1 MFLQQNRQRIER
13 EYIIRKE
20 EIPRVFSKIDDKI
33 AACTQEVALAVK
45 YLYAFMPCSDIG
57 NYPFEYFFDY
67 ACHGYRLYEEYS
79 EVRSLPE
86 DIFLN
91 YVLFHRVNEEEIRP
105 CRSLFYE
112 SLKDRI
118 KDLDKKEALLEVN
131 HWCAKE
137 VTYQS
142 TDARTLSALGV
153 YQRGIGRCGEESTF
167 MVNALRSVGIPSRQV
182 YAPYWAHCDDNHAW
196 VEMWCDGTWYFTGAC
211 EPQPILNQGWFLNA
225 SSRAMMIHSRKFD
238 SAQDEINLIGKKQ
251 TVTVLNELDRYA
263 VVKRITVEVRDEAH
277 RPVSDAQVF
286 FEVVNYAQ
294 FVPIAETRTDNE
306 GKTQLFTGLGSLRIY
321 VVSGE
326 HEKRLG
332 EAYIDVRREEHCT
345 VVISDKKRRSG
356 VEDSSKNIWVS
367 HDLSAPRDM
376 PVHTEVPSIERIR
389 ENDIRLTHAAKLRQ
403 EKINR
408 FSNPDRETF
417 LSADPKTKD
426 QREKMLGCLTIKDQ
440 ADCSRKVLEE
450 HLQYA
455 LSYQESWEQ
464 NSEIFMSYVVNPRVE
479 NEVLTTW
486 RKEISEKFSDTEKKC
501 FQNDPE
507 KIWEWIDENISSDPK
522 REYDNL
528 ITVPAACMRLQ
539 TASTRSKKVLFV
551 AVART
556 FGLAARLNPATDAM
570 EYWREDRFVPVL
582 KEDVCDCILTLCS
595 DPDDSWIYHQ
605 NWSISREQDGI
616 FYSLNLSDHEWKEGQ
631 LRLNLA
637 VGTYQILT
645 AARLPNG
652 SVLTNKFEFDL
663 DRNQKKQIPLKMR
676 QANLADMLL
685 DIDMPD
691 FFVEDQDGEKISGS
705 KISDGHKYIF
715 FWLEGNREP
724 TVHILNEILE
734 NQEEYEE
741 YQERMIF
748 IVRSKEVLE
757 NRNIFEVLHR
767 FPKIQVCYDDF
778 AKNIEMLGRRMYVD
792 FEKLP
797 LIFITDQRL
806 HCVYAQ
812 SGYNVGTGDMLLRIM
827 ETVGEI

>member
-1 MFLQQNRQRIER
+1 MFLQQNRQRIEK

-294 FVPIAETRTDNE
+294 FVPIAETEQTMRERHNFLPDWEVCASMSYPENTRNVWE
-306 GKTQLFTGLGSLRIY
+306 RHTLMCEEKNTVQWLYPIKKEAQVLKIVQRIY
-321 VVSGE
+321 GCPMICPLRVT
-326 HEKRLG
+326 
-332 EAYIDVRREEHCT
+332 CQFT
-345 VVISDKKRRSG
+345 RRSQA
-356 VEDSSKNIWVS
+356 SS
-367 HDLSAPRDM
+367 
-376 PVHTEVPSIERIR
+376 
-389 ENDIRLTHAAKLRQ
+389 
-403 EKINR
+403 
-408 FSNPDRETF
+408 
-417 LSADPKTKD
+417 
-426 QREKMLGCLTIKDQ
+426 G
-440 ADCSRKVLEE
+440 
-450 HLQYA
+450 
-455 LSYQESWEQ
+455 
-464 NSEIFMSYVVNPRVE
+464 
-479 NEVLTTW
+479 
-486 RKEISEKFSDTEKKC
+486 SEKT
-501 FQNDPE
+501 
-507 KIWEWIDENISSDPK
+507 IS
-522 REYDNL
+522 
-528 ITVPAACMRLQ
+528 A
-539 TASTRSKKVLFV
+539 
-551 AVART
+551 
-556 FGLAARLNPATDAM
+556 
-570 EYWREDRFVPVL
+570 
-582 KEDVCDCILTLCS
+582 
-595 DPDDSWIYHQ
+595 
-605 NWSISREQDGI
+605 
-616 FYSLNLSDHEWKEGQ
+616 
-631 LRLNLA
+631 
-637 VGTYQILT
+637 
-645 AARLPNG
+645 
-652 SVLTNKFEFDL
+652 
-663 DRNQKKQIPLKMR
+663 
-676 QANLADMLL
+676 
-685 DIDMPD
+685 
-691 FFVEDQDGEKISGS
+691 
-705 KISDGHKYIF
+705 
-715 FWLEGNREP
+715 
-724 TVHILNEILE
+724 
-734 NQEEYEE
+734 
-741 YQERMIF
+741 
-748 IVRSKEVLE
+748 
-757 NRNIFEVLHR
+757 
-767 FPKIQVCYDDF
+767 
-778 AKNIEMLGRRMYVD
+778 
-792 FEKLP
+792 
-797 LIFITDQRL
+797 
-806 HCVYAQ
+806 
-812 SGYNVGTGDMLLRIM
+812 
-827 ETVGEI
+827 